1 MRRAAATKEKAVSRI
16 VLCGG
21 DVATCGV
28 GGHKIKSLRNK
39 KTTIA
44 SRPERLLCPRQG
56 SWAGWSEWRSPC
68 RSGYHN
74 QWSMGHIIR
83 LIARMVKCM
92 ESRRDHGGQ
101 VRWLICW
108 LPPHQPLIVSP
119 CNSSHS
125 LLFRTKSWRLGDPI
139 KDYETFYW
147 TWLPW
152 FPIRWMTKQ
161 VKMEKDSNTWRH
173 QNIQWSSRGLNRFRD
188 STPLN
193 IHWES
198 PWTGKGWSKEWS
210 SWDLDLFVWRQSICL
225 AMPSEDKYLW
235 MRI

>member
-1 MRRAAATKEKAVSRI
+1 MVRV
-16 VLCGG
+16 
-21 DVATCGV
+21 
-28 GGHKIKSLRNK
+28 
-39 KTTIA
+39 TIA
-44 SRPERLLCPRQG
+44 IQVRIPQPMIYG
-56 SWAGWSEWRSPC
+56 TH
-68 RSGYHN
+68 YHIN
-74 QWSMGHIIR
+74 CSI
-83 LIARMVKCM
+83 VKCM
-92 ESRRDHGGQ
+92 ESRRDQ
-101 VRWLICW
+101 VWLLICW
-108 LPPHQPLIVSP
+108 LPPRQPLIVLP

-125 LLFRTKSWRLGDPI
+125 LLFRTRSWRLGDRI

-198 PWTGKGWSKEWS
+198 PWTGKAWSKEWS